1 MESYFCLG
9 ISSTDRSGGALVMT
23 APSVAG
29 YGLTT
34 ASQVSPANFIRQRA
48 TSATVHAVGD
58 VSFGAVGLEAVP
70 GEVVLLVLEPLYSV
84 GRCTRSLESVRNTK
98 QRDHETVSA
107 EWNASAIRAASA
119 RRPGTRN
126 LTSIKP

>member
-1 MESYFCLG
+1 MSGDQFDGPKRGRIGDDGSLG
-9 ISSTDRSGGALVMT
+9 GGIRAHHG
-23 APSVAG
+23 VAG
-29 YGLTT
+29 FAGELHT
-34 ASQVSPANFIRQRA
+34 AEGDGE
-48 TSATVHAVGD
+48 TVHAVGD
-58 VSFGAVGLEAVP
+58 VSFGAVGLEDVP
-70 GEVVLLVLEPLYSV
+70 GEVGLLVLEPLYSV
-84 GRCTRSLESVRNTK
+84 GRCTRSLESVSNTK